1 MCDEDSDKFESAD
14 EGLDSSIKREE
25 CVPMNVNAQKENKA
39 RSMKS
44 LTQASGNPIAVRK
57 KKKGKSKSASKTCVP
72 GDLKPPFATEPP
84 KVNSEIQSESAFT
97 STTLDETIHV
107 SSQTSPTEVLLKKDE
122 NLPSSP
128 ADLESLSPEEIQ
140 RHPEFE
146 IVQQI
151 EPEIP
156 TTTQLES
163 PSDDLLTVTASKLVH
178 GLGDGLGTV
187 AGIFSQALQSAN
199 LDKLI
204 PKGDVTEQRSQRI
217 ADEEA
222 ERQAISQAWSNVWNT
237 AWGLDDGWEVEEV
250 SETVPAE
257 DSKASEL
264 TEQGHATKTDA
275 GCEGTSN
282 SADVIPTVAKVS
294 LREQDNRKVSS
305 TLWDWTG
312 VTSFAQQLTSSL
324 QAKSLNLV
332 QEGVNVLEQIGKKT
346 MSVIEEN
353 DPGFRYTKSFLRP
366 PGLRDRPNLSQVIRE
381 AHERDKISQ
390 QSVHDSRT
398 AFNQGS
404 FTVQLELRRALVHL
418 EALELVSDQ
427 AESQLHARLDTLP
440 ASCNLTLHDG
450 LLESIWKALQL
461 DVYEEEEEE
470 EVNSGENLCST
481 LIADSSVADIL
492 GLPAFIPAELRDSY
506 PSGLSDEQARI
517 WAIFEQSLK
526 KIEMIY
532 SGESLFRTVVCAW
545 TATKTVGNVTDVQMI
560 FFSAIAAL
568 AEVTS
573 ADLEYLHKMAECAL
587 VRTYDPETDLS
598 KLASIVALMLIASM
612 KLKTFMCAEYIRSI
626 KAVPEMAAKDSDAP
640 SSTGRISIS
649 QLVASLLL
657 ECSNAHNYLKNAA
670 HLLIPVFQ
678 LACVNSLRP
687 LEAM

>member
-14 EGLDSSIKREE
+14 EGLDSSIKRAE
-25 CVPMNVNAQKENKA
+25 CVPTSVNAQKKNKET
-39 RSMKS
+39 SMKS
-44 LTQASGNPIAVRK
+44 LTPASVNPTVVRK
-57 KKKGKSKSASKTCVP
+57 KRKGKSKFASKTCVSS
-72 GDLKPPFATEPP
+72 DSKPPFATEPP
-84 KVNSEIQSESAFT
+84 KVNSDVKSESTFT
-97 STTLDETIHV
+97 STTLDETINV
-107 SSQTSPTEVLLKKDE
+107 SSQPSPTEVLLKKDE

-128 ADLESLSPEEIQ
+128 ADVESLSTGDTQ
-140 RHPEFE
+140 RLSEFE
-146 IVQQI
+146 IVQQV
-151 EPEIP
+151 EPENL

-163 PSDDLLTVTASKLVH
+163 PSDVDLLTVTASRLVH

-187 AGIFSQALQSAN
+187 AGIFSQALQSAS

-204 PKGDVTEQRSQRI
+204 PKGDVTEQRNQRI

-222 ERQAISQAWSNVWNT
+222 ERQAISQAWSDVWNT
-237 AWGLDDGWEVEEV
+237 AWGLDDGWEVEEL
-250 SETVPAE
+250 SETLSAE
-257 DSKASEL
+257 DPKALKVTKQEH
-264 TEQGHATKTDA
+264 GTKTDA
-275 GCEGTSN
+275 GCEDTGTP
-282 SADVIPTVAKVS
+282 ADVIPTMAKVS
-294 LREQDNRKVSS
+294 LREQDDRKMSS

-324 QAKSLNLV
+324 QAKSLTLV

-398 AFNQGS
+398 AFDQGN
-404 FTVQLELRRALVHL
+404 FTAQLELRRALVHL

-450 LLESIWKALQL
+450 LLESIWRALQL
-461 DVYEEEEEE
+461 DVCEEEEEE
-470 EVNSGENLCST
+470 ENRGENSFST
-481 LIADSSVADIL
+481 LLADSSVADLL
-492 GLPAFIPAELRDSY
+492 GLSAIIPAELCDSY
-506 PSGLSDEQARI
+506 PSGLSDEQTRI

-526 KIEMIY
+526 RIEMIY
-532 SGESLFRTVVCAW
+532 SGESLFRTVVHAW
-545 TATKTVGNVTDVQMI
+545 TATKTAGNVTDVQMI

-598 KLASIVALMLIASM
+598 KIASIVALMFIASM
-612 KLKTFMCAEYIRSI
+612 KLKTFMCAEYIRSM

-640 SSTGRISIS
+640 SSTGRTSIS

-678 LACVNSLRP
+678 LACVNSLLP
-687 LEAM
+687 LEAL

>member
-14 EGLDSSIKREE
+14 EGLDSSVKREE
-25 CVPMNVNAQKENKA
+25 CVPPDLNAQKENKA
-39 RSMKS
+39 KS
-44 LTQASGNPIAVRK
+44 
-57 KKKGKSKSASKTCVP
+57 
-72 GDLKPPFATEPP
+72 DLKPPFATEPP
-84 KVNSEIQSESAFT
+84 RVSSKVPSESAFT
-97 STTLDETIHV
+97 STTLDETTHV
-107 SSQTSPTEVLLKKDE
+107 SSQPSPTEVLLKKDG
-122 NLPSSP
+122 NLPSAS
-128 ADLESLSPEEIQ
+128 ADVESLSPGEIQ
-140 RHPEFE
+140 LPEFE

-151 EPEIP
+151 EREIP

-163 PSDDLLTVTASKLVH
+163 PSDVDLLTMTASKLVH

-187 AGIFSQALQSAN
+187 AGIFSQALQSAS

-250 SETVPAE
+250 SEIVPAE
-257 DSKASEL
+257 DSKASEV
-264 TEQGHATKTDA
+264 TKQGHATKTDA
-275 GCEGTSN
+275 GCEDTSK
-282 SADVIPTVAKVS
+282 SADVIPTMAKVS
-294 LREQDNRKVSS
+294 LREQDDQNVSS

-312 VTSFAQQLTSSL
+312 VTLFAQQLTSSL

-398 AFNQGS
+398 AFNQGN
-404 FTVQLELRRALVHL
+404 FTAQLELRRALVHL

-470 EVNSGENLCST
+470 EEEDTGENLCST
-481 LIADSSVADIL
+481 LLGDSSVADLL
-492 GLPAFIPAELRDSY
+492 GLSAIIPTELRDSY

-526 KIEMIY
+526 KMEMIY
-532 SGESLFRTVVCAW
+532 SGEPLFQTVVRAW
-545 TATKTVGNVTDVQMI
+545 TATKTVENVTDVQMI

-587 VRTYDPETDLS
+587 VRTYDPETDLIQ
-598 KLASIVALMLIASM
+598 LASIVAL
-612 KLKTFMCAEYIRSI
+612 
-626 KAVPEMAAKDSDAP
+626 
-640 SSTGRISIS
+640 
-649 QLVASLLL
+649 
-657 ECSNAHNYLKNAA
+657 
-670 HLLIPVFQ
+670 
-678 LACVNSLRP
+678 
-687 LEAM
+687 